1 MSLCGTGAQAA
12 CERATVRGTTSAALE
27 AADRSVVFSQV
38 WQEKSFTEDVQRS
51 ATVNDGSMT
60 MLDSGGE
67 GVGEGHEAMD
77 RGCNRG
83 HSWVEID
90 VFIVI
95 ETMIYQPRS
104 SYC

>member
-1 MSLCGTGAQAA
+1 MHGVGDDEHRVRLMVVHEGLCGTCAQAA

-67 GVGEGHEAMD
+67 GVGEGNEAME
-77 RGCNRG
+77 RGAIG
-83 HSWVEID
+83 GTVG
-90 VFIVI
+90 
-95 ETMIYQPRS
+95 
-104 SYC
+104 